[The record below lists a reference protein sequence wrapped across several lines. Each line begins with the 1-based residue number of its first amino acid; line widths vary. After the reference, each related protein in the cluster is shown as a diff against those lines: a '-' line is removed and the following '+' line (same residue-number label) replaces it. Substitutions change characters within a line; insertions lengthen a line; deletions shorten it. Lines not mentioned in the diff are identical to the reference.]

1 MEEATPW
8 AELRRLAAAV
18 EADAGKSGVRGGPEV
33 DKEYVALARS
43 REYVP
48 DGESIYEIIESMGG
62 KMVPHGSQG
71 HPVYSGGNAMDR
83 GSFYDHLTGNEDC
96 VRKWQ
101 AKDGEELF
109 PEGACLAALCHS
121 LCECSSTPGRC
132 NMSTA
137 GLVTRLSCAQTARR
151 ASRPSSSRSSAAP
164 RSSP

>member
-1 MEEATPW
+1 MDPFGHLNFAFFVIS
-8 AELRRLAAAV
+8 ALAHL
-18 EADAGKSGVRGGPEV
+18 KHRPSGVRGGPEV

-96 VRKWQ
+96 VRQW
-101 AKDGEELF
+101 
-109 PEGACLAALCHS
+109 LAAFVRIQDDILVIDDITCGILLHEALLFDLYFS
-121 LCECSSTPGRC
+121 VQFA
-132 NMSTA
+132 A
-137 GLVTRLSCAQTARR
+137 GC
-151 ASRPSSSRSSAAP
+151 PY
-164 RSSP
+164 